1 MKLRKGMVK
10 TMSLKIICSK
20 GEIRM
25 FDNDEVR
32 DAIDEKSSDG
42 NQTKWGSAE
51 PPKVSREM
59 KWGRIVAVSSICL
72 VVSLSSL
79 INGNGANDDGSSKS
93 ASVEAVFLTGSLSES
108 LSIPEIAEMAAPSVV
123 EITTE
128 VIVTGQRTPQYVS
141 EGAGSGVILT
151 EDGYIVTNNHVIDGA
166 QKISVRLVS
175 GEEYEAE
182 LIGTDEQ
189 TDVAIIKIE
198 ASGLSPAA
206 LGDSST
212 LVVGNQVVA
221 LGNPL
226 GQLGGTVTDGI
237 ISALDRDITLDD
249 QTMSLL
255 QTNAAINPGNS
266 GGGLFDGSGNLIGI
280 VVAKSSGT
288 DVEGLG
294 FAIPI
299 NDVESVM
306 LELMQNGYVRGRI
319 ELGMTFL
326 DIASNQEAMMY
337 RVSQTGVYILKVTGG
352 SNAEAAGLKS
362 GDLIVS
368 VGGTEVSSAA
378 EITSVID
385 GYEVGDSVE
394 IKVMRNSVE
403 KVSTLTLEES
413 KPSN

>member
-1 MKLRKGMVK
+1 MK
-10 TMSLKIICSK
+10 
-20 GEIRM
+20 M
-25 FDNDEVR
+25 FENDEFREDIV
-32 DAIDEKSSDG
+32 ESDCSVS
-42 NQTKWGSAE
+42 QSEWGSAE
-51 PPKVSREM
+51 PPRRKRK
-59 KWGRIVAVSSICL
+59 KWGRIVAVASLCL
-72 VVSLSSL
+72 AVSLGSLLDGIGPDVTDSS
-79 INGNGANDDGSSKS
+79 SES
-93 ASVEAVFLTGSLSES
+93 ATVEAVFLTGSLSES
-108 LSIPEIAEMAAPSVV
+108 LSIPEIAELAAPSVV

-141 EGAGSGVILT
+141 EGAGSGVVIT
-151 EDGYIVTNNHVIDGA
+151 EDGYIVTNNHVIEGA
-166 QKISVRLVS
+166 EKITVRLVS
-175 GEEYEAE
+175 GDEYEAE

-189 TDVAIIKIE
+189 TDIAIIKIE
-198 ASGLSPAA
+198 ASGLSPAS

-212 LVVGNQVVA
+212 LVVGNLVVA
-221 LGNPL
+221 IGNPL

-299 NDVESVM
+299 NDVKSVM

-319 ELGMTFL
+319 SLGMTFL

-337 RVSQTGVYILKVTGG
+337 RVSQTGVYVLKVTSG

-362 GDLIVS
+362 GDLIIS
-368 VGGTEVSSAA
+368 VGGTEVSTAA
-378 EITSVID
+378 EITAAID

-394 IKVMRNSVE
+394 IKVIRNSAE

>member
-1 MKLRKGMVK
+1 MI
-10 TMSLKIICSK
+10 LKITCSK
-20 GEIRM
+20 GEISM
-25 FDNDEVR
+25 FENDEER
-32 DAIDEKSSDG
+32 DDIREGSSYG
-42 NQTKWGSAE
+42 SQAGWGSAE
-51 PPKVSREM
+51 PPNAKRKM
-59 KWGRIVAVSSICL
+59 KWGRIIAVASICI
-72 VVSLSSL
+72 VVSVSSL
-79 INGNGANDDGSSKS
+79 INGVNDDSTALSPES

-141 EGAGSGVILT
+141 EGAGSGVIIT
-151 EDGYIVTNNHVIDGA
+151 EDGYIVTNNHVIEGA
-166 QKISVRLVS
+166 EKITVRLVT
-175 GEEYEAE
+175 GDEYIAA

-221 LGNPL
+221 IGNPL

-299 NDVESVM
+299 NDVKSVM

-352 SNAEAAGLKS
+352 SNAETAGLRS
-362 GDLIVS
+362 GDLVVS
-368 VGGTEVSSAA
+368 VEGTEVSTAA
-378 EITSVID
+378 EIMSVID
-385 GYEVGDSVE
+385 GYEVGDSIE
-394 IKVMRNSVE
+394 IKVMRSSEE

-413 KPSN
+413 KP

>member
-1 MKLRKGMVK
+1 MRKGEMK
-10 TMSLKIICSK
+10 
-20 GEIRM
+20 M
-25 FDNDEVR
+25 FENDEFREDIV
-32 DAIDEKSSDG
+32 ESDCSVS
-42 NQTKWGSAE
+42 QSEWGSAE
-51 PPKVSREM
+51 PPGRKR
-59 KWGRIVAVSSICL
+59 KRWGRIAAVSSICL
-72 VVSLSSL
+72 AVSLGSLLDGIGTDNSSE
-79 INGNGANDDGSSKS
+79 S

-108 LSIPEIAEMAAPSVV
+108 LSIPEIAELAAPTVV

-141 EGAGSGVILT
+141 EGAGSGVVIT
-151 EDGYIVTNNHVIDGA
+151 EDGYIVTNNHVIEGA
-166 QKISVRLVS
+166 EKITVRLVS
-175 GEEYEAE
+175 GDEYEAE

-189 TDVAIIKIE
+189 TDIAIIRIE
-198 ASGLSPAA
+198 ASGLSPAS

-212 LVVGNQVVA
+212 LVVGNEVVA
-221 LGNPL
+221 IGNPL

-299 NDVESVM
+299 NDVKSVM

-319 ELGMTFL
+319 SLGMTFL

-337 RVSQTGVYILKVTGG
+337 RVSQTGVYVLKVTGG

-362 GDLIVS
+362 GDLIIS
-368 VGGTEVSSAA
+368 VGGIEVSTAA
-378 EITSVID
+378 EITAAID

-394 IKVMRNSVE
+394 IKVIRNSAE

>member
-1 MKLRKGMVK
+1 
-10 TMSLKIICSK
+10 MSLKIICSK

-32 DAIDEKSSDG
+32 DAIDEGSRDG

-51 PPKVSREM
+51 TPKVSREM
-59 KWGRIVAVSSICL
+59 KWGRIVAVASICL

-93 ASVEAVFLTGSLSES
+93 ASIEAVFLTGSLSES

-221 LGNPL
+221 IGNPL

-299 NDVESVM
+299 NDVKSVM
-306 LELMQNGYVRGRI
+306 LELMEHGYVQGRI
-319 ELGMTFL
+319 ELGRTFL
-326 DIASNQEAMMY
+326 DIASNQEAIMY
-337 RVSQTGVYILKVTGG
+337 RLSQTGVYILKVTGG

-403 KVSTLTLEES
+403 RVSTLTLEES

>member
-1 MKLRKGMVK
+1 
-10 TMSLKIICSK
+10 
-20 GEIRM
+20 M
-25 FDNDEVR
+25 FENDEFREDIV
-32 DAIDEKSSDG
+32 ESDCSVS
-42 NQTKWGSAE
+42 QSEWGSAE
-51 PPKVSREM
+51 PPRRKRK
-59 KWGRIVAVSSICL
+59 KWGRIAAVASICL
-72 VVSLSSL
+72 AVSLGSFLDGIGPDVTDSS
-79 INGNGANDDGSSKS
+79 SES
-93 ASVEAVFLTGSLSES
+93 ATVEAVFLTGSLSES
-108 LSIPEIAEMAAPSVV
+108 LSIPEIAELAAPTVV

-141 EGAGSGVILT
+141 EGAGSGVVIT
-151 EDGYIVTNNHVIDGA
+151 GDGYIVTNNHVIEGA
-166 QKISVRLVS
+166 EKISVRLVS
-175 GEEYEAE
+175 GDVYEAE

-189 TDVAIIKIE
+189 TDIAIIRIE
-198 ASGLSPAA
+198 ASGLSPAS

-212 LVVGNQVVA
+212 LVVGNLVVA
-221 LGNPL
+221 IGNPL

-299 NDVESVM
+299 NDVKSVM

-319 ELGMTFL
+319 SLGMTFL

-337 RVSQTGVYILKVTGG
+337 RVSQTGVYVLKVTSG

-368 VGGTEVSSAA
+368 VGGTEVSTAA
-378 EITSVID
+378 EITAAID

-394 IKVMRNSVE
+394 FKVIRNSAE
-403 KVSTLTLEES
+403 KVSKLTLEES
-413 KPSN
+413 KPSD

>member
-1 MKLRKGMVK
+1 
-10 TMSLKIICSK
+10 
-20 GEIRM
+20 M
-25 FDNDEVR
+25 FENDEVKEDIVER
-32 DAIDEKSSDG
+32 DGIERQG
-42 NQTKWGSAE
+42 EWGSAE
-51 PPKVSREM
+51 PPRRKRK
-59 KWGRIVAVSSICL
+59 KWGRIAAVASICL
-72 VVSLSSL
+72 AVSIGSLLDAMGKDVTDSS
-79 INGNGANDDGSSKS
+79 SES

-108 LSIPEIAEMAAPSVV
+108 LSIPEIAELAAPSVV

-141 EGAGSGVILT
+141 EGAGSGVIIT
-151 EDGYIVTNNHVIDGA
+151 EDGYIVTNNHVIEGA
-166 QKISVRLVS
+166 EKITVRLVS
-175 GEEYEAE
+175 GDEYEAE
-182 LIGTDEQ
+182 LIGTDVE
-189 TDVAIIKIE
+189 TDIAIIRIE
-198 ASGLSPAA
+198 ASGLSPAT

-212 LVVGNQVVA
+212 LVVGNDVVA
-221 LGNPL
+221 IGNPL

-299 NDVESVM
+299 NDVKSVM

-319 ELGMTFL
+319 SLGMTFL

-337 RVSQTGVYILKVTGG
+337 RVSQTGVYVLKVTGG
-352 SNAEAAGLKS
+352 SNAEASGLKS

-368 VGGTEVSSAA
+368 VGGTEVSTAA
-378 EITSVID
+378 EITAALD

-394 IKVMRNSVE
+394 IKVIRNSAE
-403 KVSTLTLEES
+403 KISTLILEES

>member
-1 MKLRKGMVK
+1 
-10 TMSLKIICSK
+10 MSLKIICSK

-32 DAIDEKSSDG
+32 DAIDEESSDG

-51 PPKVSREM
+51 PPKVSRKM
-59 KWGRIVAVSSICL
+59 KWGRIVAVASICL

-79 INGNGANDDGSSKS
+79 ISGNGANDDGSSKS
-93 ASVEAVFLTGSLSES
+93 ASIEAVFLTGSLSES

-189 TDVAIIKIE
+189 TDVAIIKIK

-221 LGNPL
+221 IGNPL

-299 NDVESVM
+299 NDVKSVM
-306 LELMQNGYVRGRI
+306 LELMQNGYVQGRI

-337 RVSQTGVYILKVTGG
+337 RLSQTGVYILKVTGG

-385 GYEVGDSVE
+385 RYEVGDSVE

-403 KVSTLTLEES
+403 RVSTLTLEES

>member
-1 MKLRKGMVK
+1 MLG
-10 TMSLKIICSK
+10 
-20 GEIRM
+20 
-25 FDNDEVR
+25 NDGDRE
-32 DAIDEKSSDG
+32 DIKDGSCEG
-42 NQTKWGSAE
+42 NQNKWGSAE
-51 PPKVSREM
+51 LPKNIRKR
-59 KWGRIVAVSSICL
+59 KWGRIIAVASICL
-72 VVSLSSL
+72 VVSVSSL
-79 INGNGANDDGSSKS
+79 INSAGANFPGNDDGSSES
-93 ASVEAVFLTGSLSES
+93 ASVEAVFLTGSLSET
-108 LSIPEIAEMAAPSVV
+108 LSIPEIAEMAAPTVV

-128 VIVTGQRTPQYVS
+128 VLVTGQRTPQYIS

-151 EDGYIVTNNHVIDGA
+151 EDGYIVTNNHVIEGA

-175 GEEYEAE
+175 GDEYEAE

-221 LGNPL
+221 IGNPL

-299 NDVESVM
+299 NDVKSVM
-306 LELMQNGYVRGRI
+306 LELMEHGYVQGRI

-337 RVSQTGVYILKVTGG
+337 RVSQTGVYVLNVTSG
-352 SNAEAAGLKS
+352 SNAAAAGFRS
-362 GDLIVS
+362 GDLVVS
-368 VGGTEVSSAA
+368 LDGTKVSSAA
-378 EITSVID
+378 EITSIIDSFEAGEDVEFTVIRIS
-385 GYEVGDSVE
+385 EERSL
-394 IKVMRNSVE
+394 
-403 KVSTLTLEES
+403 TLTLEES
-413 KPSN
+413 KPSD